1 MNKKEKERK
10 ETLIRSI
17 DSKWYVE
24 SEIIQFYKEHYK
36 STKGRKQKA
45 DNSLKKH
52 STSKDQNF
60 EKLPVK
66 KKQVVFYSSSR
77 KTIHMYNV
85 SVRAEDAK
93 ARCNVA

>member
-45 DNSLKKH
+45 DNSLKK
-52 STSKDQNF
+52 T
-60 EKLPVK
+60 
-66 KKQVVFYSSSR
+66 
-77 KTIHMYNV
+77 
-85 SVRAEDAK
+85 
-93 ARCNVA
+93 